1 MLQLYPFCDT
11 TRQHEEPA
19 RRFLL
24 CKNDALHT
32 NKYTLGPSLTNRTGV
47 ERGEGA
53 LLMGPLPSQA
63 AERRDPPPPP
73 PAHSG
78 VFGPWL

>member
-1 MLQLYPFCDT
+1 
-11 TRQHEEPA
+11 
-19 RRFLL
+19 
-24 CKNDALHT
+24 
-32 NKYTLGPSLTNRTGV
+32 V